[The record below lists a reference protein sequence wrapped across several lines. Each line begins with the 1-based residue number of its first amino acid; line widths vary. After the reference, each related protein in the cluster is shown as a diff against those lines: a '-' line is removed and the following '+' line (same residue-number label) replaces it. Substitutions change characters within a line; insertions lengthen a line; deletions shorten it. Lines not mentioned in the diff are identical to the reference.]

1 MPSRIDVIEPH
12 EAEDEAV
19 GALLRD
25 ARDGWYGDAAFFG
38 AMAHR
43 PELFERIAAVFEAFP
58 RSERVDAA
66 TLELMR
72 LRVAAVN
79 RCAYCATVR
88 TREVADDVASKE
100 DAVLCGTADLDA
112 LDDREAL
119 AVRLADAFA
128 SDPHAITD
136 DLIDDLRDAFGEE
149 GLVELLAFAAL
160 EVGFDRFCIALQLD
174 TTEESEYP
182 TGLRYPFDPEE
193 ETSK

>member
-1 MPSRIDVIEPH
+1 MPSRIDTVAPE

-58 RSERVDAA
+58 RSERIDAE

-88 TREVADDVASKE
+88 TRDVADDVASKE
-100 DAVLCGTADLDA
+100 DAVLCGTADLDD
-112 LDDREAL
+112 LDDHEAL
-119 AVRLADAFA
+119 AVRLADAFS
-128 SDPHAITD
+128 SDPHGITD
-136 DLIDDLRDAFGEE
+136 ELIDDLRDEFGRE
-149 GLVELLAFAAL
+149 GLVELLMFAAL
-160 EVGFDRFCIALQLD
+160 EVGFDRFCIALRLD

-182 TGLRYPFDPEE
+182 TGLRYPFDDDATTE
-193 ETSK
+193 